1 MEQVDK
7 ALEEFIKAIKD
18 TKIFTEYEEQKE
30 HIKAYPDLKS
40 RIDEFRE
47 RNYLLQNS
55 GDTANL
61 FEEMDRF
68 NDEYAQFREIP
79 MVHDFLEK
87 ELAYC
92 RMIQYINEKVV
103 WAFDADFE

>member
-1 MEQVDK
+1 MKQVDK

-18 TKIFTEYEEQKE
+18 TDIYKEYEEQKE
-30 HIKAYPDLKS
+30 HIKAHPDLKQ

-47 RNYLLQNS
+47 KNYLLQNS
-55 GDTANL
+55 GDNSNL

-68 NDEYAQFREIP
+68 RDEYEQFREIP

-92 RMIQYINEKVV
+92 RMIQYMNEKLV
-103 WAFDADFE
+103 WAFEADFE